1 MRIFCTSRI
10 AWKRISDWLPIVFH
24 FGTENWEDQ
33 LKKSTLYKLLLMT
46 RDYVNKFKKTDASFE
61 TVIRN
66 ESFFREKF
74 TQFLFSPK
82 GASFQVIIS
91 DCDCGD
97 DDTDNDGNGI
107 DSSSDDDN
115 VINLAFRM
123 MISTLRS
130 FSPINQR

>member
-1 MRIFCTSRI
+1 M
-10 AWKRISDWLPIVFH
+10 
-24 FGTENWEDQ
+24 
-33 LKKSTLYKLLLMT
+33 
-46 RDYVNKFKKTDASFE
+46 NKFKKTDASFE

-97 DDTDNDGNGI
+97 DNTDNDGNGI

-115 VINLAFRM
+115 VMNLGFRM
-123 MISTLRS
+123 MISKLRS
-130 FSPINQR
+130 FSAINQR

>member
-1 MRIFCTSRI
+1 ML
-10 AWKRISDWLPIVFH
+10 AHL
-24 FGTENWEDQ
+24 
-33 LKKSTLYKLLLMT
+33 KSTLYKLLLMT

-91 DCDCGD
+91 DCDCGVD
-97 DDTDNDGNGI
+97 NTDNDGKGRCQKKP
-107 DSSSDDDN
+107 
-115 VINLAFRM
+115 NLFG
-123 MISTLRS
+123 TLSQTMGRWV
-130 FSPINQR
+130 QVQV

>member
-1 MRIFCTSRI
+1 M
-10 AWKRISDWLPIVFH
+10 
-24 FGTENWEDQ
+24 
-33 LKKSTLYKLLLMT
+33 
-46 RDYVNKFKKTDASFE
+46 NKFKKTDASFE

-91 DCDCGD
+91 DCDCDCGD